1 MLHSSFQHVR
11 KIRTRLEPMRNE
23 VVLIVHPTPIQLVR
37 VAHKSRSVSA
47 MKDLKVQAEDPVL
60 VSCQ

>member
-11 KIRTRLEPMRNE
+11 KIRTRLEPMRKE
-23 VVLIVHPTPIQLVR
+23 VVLIVQPTPIQLVR